1 MIATVVTDYLPKTW
15 LIKSLLKSVILK
27 PGPVNG
33 GNVLSLKFGAQM
45 KGVSEEMQRDM
56 TC

>member
-45 KGVSEEMQRDM
+45 KGVSEKMQRDM